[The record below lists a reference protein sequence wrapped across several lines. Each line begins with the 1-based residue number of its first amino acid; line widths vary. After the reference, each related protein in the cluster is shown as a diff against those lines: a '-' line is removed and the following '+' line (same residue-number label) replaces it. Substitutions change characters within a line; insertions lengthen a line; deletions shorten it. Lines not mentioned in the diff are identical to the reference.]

1 MDNMLRLLSPY
12 MPFITE
18 EIWHLMRDLKMGSGE
33 TVTLQK
39 YPEANEELI
48 NSELEKKMEAIQT
61 VVGTIRS
68 TRSEMN
74 VPPSKKADIFIRIDD
89 PKLEQIISD
98 YSGYIKYLGR
108 IENLQVG
115 EDIKKPSQ
123 AASAVIKGAE
133 IFIPLAGLI
142 DIETERRKLEKDL
155 EKARKQLEKTSKKL
169 GNMEFIKQAPEEI
182 VEKERVKKQDF
193 EVIIEKLNKNLEQLL
208 GW

>member
-1 MDNMLRLLSPY
+1 
-12 MPFITE
+12 
-18 EIWHLMRDLKMGSGE
+18 
-33 TVTLQK
+33 
-39 YPEANEELI
+39 
-48 NSELEKKMEAIQT
+48 
-61 VVGTIRS
+61 
-68 TRSEMN
+68 MN
-74 VPPSKKADIFIRIDD
+74 VPPSKKADIFIKIDD
-89 PKLEQIISD
+89 PELEQIMSD

-108 IENLQVG
+108 IDNLQVG
-115 EDIKKPSQ
+115 KDIKKPSQ

-133 IFIPLAGLI
+133 IFIPLSGLI

-169 GNMEFIKQAPEEI
+169 GNMEFIKQAPDEI